1 MKSPGVSINQPPP
14 VIGID
19 ASRSTVPQRSGTEN
33 YSLQIIRALINTP
46 SRYTW
51 KLYFRDK
58 PIPSLFP
65 RTGFVDS
72 VVIPS
77 PLMWTHLRLSIE
89 LALNPPNVIFIPSHV
104 RPIYCKVPSVV
115 TVHDLGFIHHPNM
128 HPPLQLAY
136 LRWSTNHNITK
147 ANHLLADS
155 EATKNDIIKQYNTDP
170 AKITVVYPG
179 FDSKPYNM
187 PKEIGHIPDL
197 PEPYI
202 LYVGTLHPRKGLSDL
217 INALAELRDHNI
229 KINLVCA
236 GRDGWM
242 MSTIRSQIEKLGLV
256 RRVYFLGFV
265 PQEHLPL
272 IYSRAKLS
280 VLPSL
285 YEGFGYTT
293 LESMASGTPVI
304 CTSAGSLPEVVGDAA
319 LTVQPGDSSSLA
331 DAINTVLTNES
342 LRQNLI
348 NKGLKRCTLFPW
360 SSTANQTL
368 AIIEQVLSAKNNHV
382 STKPN

>member
-1 MKSPGVSINQPPP
+1 MKSPGVNIIQPPP

-65 RTGFVDS
+65 RAGFVDS

-77 PLMWTHLRLSIE
+77 PLAWTHLRLSIE
-89 LALNPPNVIFIPSHV
+89 LALNPPNMVFVPSHV

-136 LRWSTNHNITK
+136 LRWSTSHNITK

-155 EATKNDIIKQYNTDP
+155 EATKIEIIKHYNTDP

-179 FDSKPYNM
+179 FDSKPYNT
-187 PKEIGHIPDL
+187 PIEIGHIPNL

-242 MSTIRSQIEKLGLV
+242 MSPIRSQIEKLDLV
-256 RRVYFLGFV
+256 HRVYFLGFV
-265 PQEHLPL
+265 SQEHLPL
-272 IYSRAKLS
+272 IYSRAKLT

-319 LTVQPGDSSSLA
+319 LTVPPGDSSSLT

-342 LRQNLI
+342 VRQDLI
-348 NKGLKRCTLFPW
+348 SRGLKHCTRFPW

-382 STKPN
+382 SIKPK

>member
-46 SRYTW
+46 SRYMW

-155 EATKNDIIKQYNTDP
+155 EATKNDIIKQ
-170 AKITVVYPG
+170 
-179 FDSKPYNM
+179 
-187 PKEIGHIPDL
+187 
-197 PEPYI
+197 
-202 LYVGTLHPRKGLSDL
+202 
-217 INALAELRDHNI
+217 
-229 KINLVCA
+229 
-236 GRDGWM
+236 
-242 MSTIRSQIEKLGLV
+242 
-256 RRVYFLGFV
+256 
-265 PQEHLPL
+265 
-272 IYSRAKLS
+272 
-280 VLPSL
+280 
-285 YEGFGYTT
+285 
-293 LESMASGTPVI
+293 
-304 CTSAGSLPEVVGDAA
+304 
-319 LTVQPGDSSSLA
+319 
-331 DAINTVLTNES
+331 
-342 LRQNLI
+342 
-348 NKGLKRCTLFPW
+348 
-360 SSTANQTL
+360 
-368 AIIEQVLSAKNNHV
+368 
-382 STKPN
+382 